1 MKQAMA
7 QAGSIFTGWISSC
20 LFCLS
25 SKGDDESFH
34 HQQAMKQKGAEREMK
49 ICHTQPHLVPP
60 MNLAGDDDL
69 PSPGPPPRVSS
80 IQSWVVEGRTR
91 ASRASNRAS
100 ISLKR
105 KSTAPVRISAPSDF
119 RRVSMF
125 LTESDG
131 YCPLELSFNSPG
143 NRLPDLPQ
151 FDDFG
156 LDITRPPRALSFAEM
171 GRASHPRSH
180 RPSSSFQLLR
190 KPVGSGSRRSSLG
203 AQELLERHTSV
214 ASPLIPHFSTR
225 GSAVTGLTA
234 SVITPTSPRLDLSG
248 GYASQARNGLRRDT
262 NEAATFTVPRTPTKP
277 NLQDRPLPSIPTEED
292 SPSSGSTYHP
302 PTTPSE
308 SRPPTTPSENP
319 NRTPT
324 RSGRVTQW
332 LFQTNSKPIPLPP
345 SPGKASDKGPF
356 RIRSRT
362 LSGSTLASSIT
373 NLTGGHKTT
382 PSLASGTTVAPTMRA
397 SNADTRDF
405 DLPLGSPFSPKQT
418 FPSVTEEHTYPTIYE
433 GEQQQEHEVFE
444 DLRAQYYENYRQSAV
459 GLAF

>member
-1 MKQAMA
+1 MKQAIE

-20 LFCLS
+20 LSCLS
-25 SKGDDESFH
+25 SKGDNESFH

-80 IQSWVVEGRTR
+80 LQSWVVEGKAR

-105 KSTAPVRISAPSDF
+105 RSTAPVRISAPSDF

-125 LTESDG
+125 LTEPDG
-131 YCPLELSFNSPG
+131 YCPLELSFTSPG
-143 NRLPDLPQ
+143 NRLPDLPR
-151 FDDFG
+151 FDSYG
-156 LDITRPPRALSFAEM
+156 LDITRPPRALSSAEL
-171 GRASHPRSH
+171 GRAPHPRSH

-203 AQELLERHTSV
+203 AQELLEKHTSTT
-214 ASPLIPHFSTR
+214 SPLIPHFSTR
-225 GSAVTGLTA
+225 SSAVTGLTA
-234 SVITPTSPRLDLSG
+234 SMISTTTPRPHFSG
-248 GYASQARNGLRRDT
+248 GYASQVRNELRRDT
-262 NEAATFTVPRTPTKP
+262 NETATSTVPRTPTKP
-277 NLQDRPLPSIPTEED
+277 NLQDRPLPSIPTED
-292 SPSSGSTYHP
+292 FPSSGSTYHP

-308 SRPPTTPSENP
+308 SRPPTTSSENH

-332 LFQTNSKPIPLPP
+332 LFQTNSKPIPFSP
-345 SPGKASDKGPF
+345 SPGKPSDKGPF
-356 RIRSRT
+356 RIRTRT

-373 NLTGGHKTT
+373 NLTGGQKIT
-382 PSLASGTTVAPTMRA
+382 PSLASGMTVAPTMRA

-418 FPSVTEEHTYPTIYE
+418 FPSVTEEHTYPTIHE
-433 GEQQQEHEVFE
+433 GEQQQEHEDFE